1 METQKAW
8 AADIP
13 RGMGYTSNQQ
23 HGNLMGV
30 LHQPKG
36 EHEFALYKLSDAH
49 SFKGSHSI
57 QPKIHFSHPLTL
69 PSFPKHS
76 IQPQI
81 TKTAPTSLPS
91 ISLRISSFSAITTH
105 PNSSQITSLVA
116 IL

>member
-49 SFKGSHSI
+49 SFKKVT
-57 QPKIHFSHPLTL
+57 PFSLKFT
-69 PSFPKHS
+69 
-76 IQPQI
+76 
-81 TKTAPTSLPS
+81 
-91 ISLRISSFSAITTH
+91 SAI
-105 PNSSQITSLVA
+105 L
-116 IL
+116 